1 MIYLDNAATTRQ
13 KPQPVVDAVVS
24 AMTTLGNSARGTH
37 EGSLSASRMIYGTRE
52 KLATFFNCPRPDHV
66 VFTANSTMALNMAI
80 CGLLDPG
87 DHVIAT
93 DLEHNSV
100 LRPLYRLEAERSV
113 SLSFV
118 PADRQ
123 GRIDYG
129 EFGRLIR
136 PETRAIICTHA
147 SNLTGN
153 AVDIGR
159 VGAIA
164 HVHGLI
170 FLVDASQTAG
180 VLPIDMEAQQ
190 IDLLCFTGHKSLM
203 GPQGTGGLCLGENV
217 ALRPWKVGGTGVQT
231 YNPAQPEQ
239 LPTRLEAGTLNGHG
253 IAGLSAA
260 LDYLEETP
268 RPDPEKL
275 IAACCRV
282 KARCIAA
289 DERDDGPRR
298 LLNFGHTFGHVYE
311 AAGGYAAYTHGEAV
325 AAGMTQM
332 LRWQIAHG
340 FGGDFLLA
348 RLERLLARF
357 GLPTAIDCDG
367 DTLRR
372 YLTHDKKAAGSRITV
387 VVTERPGEGRLEE
400 LPLESLWEDMP

>member
-13 KPQPVVDAVVS
+13 KPQPVIDAVVS

-66 VFTANSTMALNMAI
+66 VFTANSTEALNMAI

-153 AVDIGR
+153 AVNIGR

-203 GPQGTGGLCLGENV
+203 GPQGPGGLCLGENV
-217 ALRPWKVGGTGVQT
+217 ALRPTT
-231 YNPAQPEQ
+231 PPSRSSC
-239 LPTRLEAGTLNGHG
+239 LHG
-253 IAGLSAA
+253 WRRGLSTVTASPGCP
-260 LDYLEETP
+260 P
-268 RPDPEKL
+268 RWTISGWWAWRPS
-275 IAACCRV
+275 
-282 KARCIAA
+282 
-289 DERDDGPRR
+289 GRR
-298 LLNFGHTFGHVYE
+298 RKPSC
-311 AAGGYAAYTHGEAV
+311 AGFT
-325 AAGMTQM
+325 
-332 LRWQIAHG
+332 RG
-340 FGGDFLLA
+340 F
-348 RLERLLARF
+348 
-357 GLPTAIDCDG
+357 LPFPA
-367 DTLRR
+367 
-372 YLTHDKKAAGSRITV
+372 
-387 VVTERPGEGRLEE
+387 
-400 LPLESLWEDMP
+400 